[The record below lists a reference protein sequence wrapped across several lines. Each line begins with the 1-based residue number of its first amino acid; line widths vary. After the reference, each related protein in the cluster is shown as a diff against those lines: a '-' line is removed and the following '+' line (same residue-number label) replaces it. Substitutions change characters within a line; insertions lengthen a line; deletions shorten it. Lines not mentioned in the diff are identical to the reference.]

1 MIRQLLWKTVCQWFK
16 KLNIKFTTW
25 TRNSS
30 PRNIYTKKE
39 KKSKKRLKNRKMN
52 GQHIYSMHI
61 IYIILNSYLHIIW
74 DWVLKSNGV
83 VTHAITWM
91 NLEDIIVSEKT
102 VTQKEKYV
110 ISPIWNP
117 YNRQIIKR
125 ESRFNFTRGSD

>member
-1 MIRQLLWKTVCQWFK
+1 MIRQLLWRTVCQWFK

-30 PRNIYTKKE
+30 PRHIYTKKE
-39 KKSKKRLKNRKMN
+39 KKSKKRLKNQKMN

-61 IYIILNSYLHIIW
+61 IYIILNSYLHMRLSIKEQW
-74 DWVLKSNGV
+74 SRDTCHNMDEPWK
-83 VTHAITWM
+83 HY
-91 NLEDIIVSEKT
+91 SEWKT